1 MNIERMQNILFK
13 LLETD
18 SPYGFEKDAAGIIC
32 AFLDKHDIPWNDDG
46 NAEAIGSNVGNI
58 IVGGAG
64 NARLSFCAHM
74 DTITIFDKK
83 VPCLDG
89 TIVKAQGGGVLGIDD
104 KSGVA
109 LLLELAVSLKENG
122 GIPDD
127 IHFLFTVHEESGFK
141 GAWALDPRHF
151 IGAYTFVVDSGG
163 IPLVRVVNKAAGQMT
178 YTITVHGVMG
188 HASTHGK
195 KNAAVL
201 SAQLISLL
209 KAGKRSEDSFVHVGS
224 IKCPGN
230 PNTVPDISI
239 ISGQILSFNKKEM
252 EAILAEMKTTVEKF
266 SKDQGFTADFF
277 VQNDCDPW
285 IVPDEDPI
293 IAYACKAAAQAG
305 LPFTLGQS
313 WSGSDAQVIAQR
325 GGKVIKISTGMM
337 APHSKEEYIDLDDM
351 KKCADYLWRL
361 AGYNNRSNI

>member
-1 MNIERMQNILFK
+1 MNLERMQNLFFK

-18 SPYGFEKDAAGIIC
+18 SSYGLEKNAAGIVC
-32 AFLDKHDIPWNDDG
+32 DFLDQYGIPWNDDG

-58 IVGGAG
+58 IVGGTG
-64 NARLSFCAHM
+64 NARLSFCAHI
-74 DTITIFDKK
+74 DTIKIFDRKK
-83 VPCLDG
+83 PCLDG
-89 TIVKAQGGGVLGIDD
+89 TILKAQGGGVLGIDD

-109 LLLELAVSLKENG
+109 LLLELAASLKENG

-127 IHFLFTVHEESGFK
+127 IHFLFTVHEEAGFK

-151 IGAYTFVVDSGG
+151 SSAYNFVVDSGG
-163 IPLVRVVNKAAGQMT
+163 IPLVRVVNRAAGQIS
-178 YTITVHGVMG
+178 YTITVHGFMG

-195 KNAAVL
+195 KNAAL
-201 SAQLISLL
+201 FSAQLVPLL
-209 KAGKRSEDSFVHVGS
+209 KAGKRSKDSFIHVGS
-224 IKCPGN
+224 IECPGN

-252 EAILAEMKTTVEKF
+252 EDILAEIKIVVEKF
-266 SKDQGFTADFF
+266 ARDEDFAADFS
-277 VQNDCDPW
+277 VQYDCDPW
-285 IVPDEDPI
+285 MVPDDDPI
-293 IAYACKAAAQAG
+293 INNARNAAIQAG
-305 LPFTLGQS
+305 LPFALGQS
-313 WSGSDAQVIAQR
+313 WSGSDAQVINQR

-361 AGYNNRSNI
+361 AAY